1 MDQQIKEI
9 EQDLEHHDADIVL
22 RVIIQTVKIMNE
34 TNKKQEQT
42 IQFYAESN
50 QQSKKTIDILMEL
63 LRIHKKENE
72 RLQGIIHK
80 RNKRWFR
87 RFW

>member
-9 EQDLEHHDADIVL
+9 EQALNDDNDHVL
-22 RVIIQTVKIMNE
+22 RLIIQTVRIMNE
-34 TNKKQEQT
+34 SNKKQEQT
-42 IQFYAESN
+42 IQFYAESC
-50 QQSKKTIDILMEL
+50 QRSKQTIDILMEL

-80 RNKRWFR
+80 RNKRWFK
-87 RFW
+87 WW